1 MGDILCTTGEMTT
14 MNKSDI
20 ISDKARDMDWQT
32 AVALVNT
39 AVALHA
45 SRIAAEGQHSRE
57 AVDKSAEIQAAW
69 KRIQRG

>member
-1 MGDILCTTGEMTT
+1 

-20 ISDKARDMDWQT
+20 ILDKARGMDWQT

-39 AVALHA
+39 AVSLHA
-45 SRIAAEGQHSRE
+45 SRIAAEGQYSRE
-57 AVDKSAEIQAAW
+57 AVGKSAEIQAAW

>member
-1 MGDILCTTGEMTT
+1 MK
-14 MNKSDI
+14 KSDI
-20 ISDKARDMDWQT
+20 VNEKARDMDWKT
-32 AVALVNT
+32 AVQHLNQV
-39 AVALHA
+39 VSLYA

>member
-1 MGDILCTTGEMTT
+1 MKRYDIVNE
-14 MNKSDI
+14 
-20 ISDKARDMDWQT
+20 KARDMDWQT

-39 AVALHA
+39 AVVLHA
-45 SRIAAEGQHSRE
+45 SRIAAEGQYSRE